1 MPSNEPMI
9 KQKEKDFG
17 GIISCSIAAAVWWF
31 LSSEPSTVAL
41 AIAGFLLVFL
51 FSAFCLLAVLLPGP
65 GSGEPNEAF
74 APLPQYDAE
83 RRKALT
89 Y

>member
-1 MPSNEPMI
+1 MI
-9 KQKEKDFG
+9 KQKERDFG

-41 AIAGFLLVFL
+41 ATAGFFLVFL
-51 FSAFCLLAVLLPGP
+51 FSAFCMFAVLLPGP
-65 GSGEPNEAF
+65 DSGEQHESF